1 MKLKAS
7 VLFALRMLKPHPG
20 AITTAGKSLIGA
32 IFCIGLSL
40 IPLVVVLTVSEGMI
54 EGITSR
60 IIDLSSFHIQV
71 NVRPGSSISK
81 SAEELKNLATKISYI
96 DGVTESYPE
105 RQGVALAAG
114 STGRIGATIRCLPP
128 EIFNNETNF
137 SALFTIVEGNL
148 SLSKPNNVLIGTKIA
163 SSLNLKVGD
172 TIRLVTF
179 KTGLNGK
186 IIPKITPFQ
195 VEGIVSCGYQE
206 LDSLWIFVP
215 FDTGYKL
222 LSDSVSNMLVGIQT
236 KDAFSDDLYKTAR
249 QVADISPAGC
259 VVRLWN
265 ELNTAE
271 FENFSST
278 RIMLIFI
285 MILIV
290 LVASVNI
297 SSALVMLAM
306 ERRKEIAILKSMGAS
321 TSGIVFSFLITGF
334 CTGLAGIII
343 GMPIGIFCA
352 INVNEIISFLEY
364 IINFFSKVW
373 YNISV
378 IFSQGQMDF
387 VPIHLLNPTYYL
399 EHIPVVLPFTEF
411 FCIVA
416 GTLILAVIVSI
427 FPSIRAGK
435 EKPVETLRKV

>member
-7 VLFALRMLKPHPG
+7 LMFAFRMLKPHSG
-20 AITTAGKSLIGA
+20 VMTTAGKSLLGA
-32 IFCIGLSL
+32 VFCIGLSL

-71 NVRPGSSISK
+71 NVRPGTSVAK
-81 SAEELKNLATKISYI
+81 SAENLKKLSSKLSNIE
-96 DGVTESYPE
+96 GVTEAYPE

-114 STGRIGATIRCLPP
+114 TSGRTGATVRCLPP
-128 EIFNNETNF
+128 EIFNPGTSF
-137 SALFTIVEGNL
+137 SALFSTVEGNL
-148 SLSKPNNVLIGTKIA
+148 SLSNPNSVLVGTKIA
-163 SSLNLKVGD
+163 STLDLNVGD
-172 TIRLVTF
+172 TLRLVTF
-179 KTGLNGK
+179 KTGVNGK
-186 IIPKITPFQ
+186 VIPRITPFQ
-195 VEGIVSCGYQE
+195 IEGIVSCGYQE
-206 LDSLWIFVP
+206 LDSLWVFVP

-222 LSDSVSNMLVGIQT
+222 LSDSVSTMLIGLQT
-236 KDAFSDDLYKTAR
+236 ENAFSDDLYKIA
-249 QVADISPAGC
+249 QDVDDESPAGC
-259 VVRLWN
+259 ITRLWS

-321 TSGIVFSFLITGF
+321 TSGIVSSFLITGF
-334 CTGLAGIII
+334 CTGASGIII

-364 IINFFSKVW
+364 IINFFSRFW
-373 YNISV
+373 YNIKV
-378 IFSQGQMDF
+378 IFSQGQMEF
-387 VPIHLLNPTYYL
+387 VPVHLLNPTYYL
-399 EHIPVVLPFTEF
+399 EHIPVVLPFVEL

-416 GTLILAVIVSI
+416 GTLVLAVIVSI